1 LNSASI
7 HDLEPAHFHGA
18 AQPAAKRRIIVK
30 NQ

>member
-7 HDLEPAHFHGA
+7 NDLEPAHFHGA